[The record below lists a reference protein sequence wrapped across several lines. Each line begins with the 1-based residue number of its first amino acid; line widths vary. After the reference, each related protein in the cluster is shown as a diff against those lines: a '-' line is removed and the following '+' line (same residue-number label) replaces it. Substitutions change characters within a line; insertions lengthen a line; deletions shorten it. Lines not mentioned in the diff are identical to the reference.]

1 MHLLFLDTG
10 HRAPVYSDG
19 LQRLGIW
26 TRLARLFVPTQG
38 NTTLYRSSSSH
49 VCVFTCLCIL
59 SPWLQWQCG
68 SLLQFCQ
75 SKCLEIWLDVQKV
88 TWFCIS
94 VCVICSI
101 SLIRPSAVFSCS
113 LMNAQR
119 WGEAW
124 KWLFQ
129 NSFFDFSGISWNFSS
144 LINSNGFLS
153 IKLIK
158 KDCLSLSALL
168 SAG

>member
-1 MHLLFLDTG
+1 MDYKGWGFGLDWLDYLSRLRGIQHFIARPRPTSVSS
-10 HRAPVYSDG
+10 RA
-19 LQRLGIW
+19 
-26 TRLARLFVPTQG
+26 
-38 NTTLYRSSSSH
+38 
-49 VCVFTCLCIL
+49 CVFF
-59 SPWLQWQCG
+59 
-68 SLLQFCQ
+68 LLGCSDNVVPCSSFANQNALKSDWMYRRSHGFAFP
-75 SKCLEIWLDVQKV
+75 S
-88 TWFCIS
+88 
-94 VCVICSI
+94 VICSI